1 MNRKRLPAQAGQ
13 GLYRY
18 NPGALASSATTGRN
32 TDLPKLILG
41 RYTPSGLWSLFLM
54 CALPLHAWTLL
65 LAFRDIAWLTER
77 TNSWDAIGVLCYGL
91 LFALAESLAF
101 FVVFVLLGLLL
112 PRRWEPERR
121 IALLGVYA
129 LVLALWAIVAQL
141 FFLANMRL
149 SGRIIEFLVASP
161 HPLWVIYGVLLV
173 LVLITFLVP
182 LWAIGRP
189 GGRLKFVGALIEKLA
204 LLGMFYLL
212 FDVAALVIV
221 VIRNL

>member
-1 MNRKRLPAQAGQ
+1 M
-13 GLYRY
+13 
-18 NPGALASSATTGRN
+18 
-32 TDLPKLILG
+32 PKLIPG
-41 RYTPSGLWSLFLM
+41 RYTLPGLWSLFLM
-54 CALPLHAWTLL
+54 CALPLHAWTLV
-65 LAFRDIAWLTER
+65 LAFRDMAWLTDR

-91 LFALAESLAF
+91 LFALAESLALF
-101 FVVFVLLGLLL
+101 IVMALLGLLL

-149 SGRIIEFLVASP
+149 SGRIVEFLVASP

-173 LVLITFLVP
+173 LILVTFVFP
-182 LWAIGRP
+182 MWVISRP
-189 GGRLKFVGALIEKLA
+189 AGSLKFIGTLIEKLA